1 MDDIVDILK
10 TINLCCHRV
19 LNNKRSMNNLSKL
32 EVKLFYKLLI
42 ETELTGHTIH
52 NSFVR
57 LYKLL
62 NYITY
67 KFKRYKCDYLYYK
80 NLFRDNKSIIEDDTK
95 ILTSYFLDR
104 ELFNEATTIYT
115 LVKNLTCD

>member
-67 KFKRYKCDYLYYK
+67 KFKNYKCDYLYYK